1 MSEKTTHTLL
11 GAFVLGGIVIAV
23 LALML
28 SAGQSFREGNSQRV
42 VMIFDGSVTG
52 LNVGAPVAIRGAYIG
67 EVVDIRV
74 RFEENETIALL
85 MEVEA
90 VIDNS
95 AVTRKVDV
103 DNRIGPELISAGL
116 RAQLNNLSVVTG
128 LLYVQLDFFPDTQV
142 TLRAGNSDLF
152 EIPTIP
158 SPFEKLVREFDL
170 LNLPVLAS
178 DVQAIANAT
187 RALTESESFQNL
199 PQAAH
204 QTLTA
209 TTELTQQLKAM
220 ISRLEPQLEQAMT
233 STITAAQTAEREL
246 PAIANKIQTSLDQL
260 NTTLAAIEQTSQ
272 DASALMDPESPMIDN
287 LNQTLNEISRAA
299 RSLNLLAR
307 TIEEEPQSLLLGRP
321 EENP

>member
-103 DNRIGPELISAGL
+103 DNQIGPELISAGL

-187 RALTESESFQNL
+187 RALTESESFQDL

-246 PAIANKIQTSLDQL
+246 PAIANNQL